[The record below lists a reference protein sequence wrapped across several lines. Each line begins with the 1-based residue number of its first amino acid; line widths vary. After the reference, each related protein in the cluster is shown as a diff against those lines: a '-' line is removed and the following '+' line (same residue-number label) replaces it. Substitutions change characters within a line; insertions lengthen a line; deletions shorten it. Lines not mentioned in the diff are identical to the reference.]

1 MHGVRRGAWAK
12 RAIPVLVPA
21 LAAALATWFAC
32 VASPA
37 RAGVLRLEPWRGHV
51 SIGYAHL
58 FSDDL
63 SPGGSI
69 SVAGGGDYPLDET
82 LRLGPV
88 LGIAILGSHDV
99 TRGSI
104 TAGLDYSLLDAA
116 LQLHWL
122 PSGGPITRVSLGP
135 GIAAAR
141 AQLQV
146 GAGGAGFL
154 DLAVDEVRPEL
165 ALDVSALPRRMR
177 IVAVGFEA
185 GLRFVPVERVSWTLA
200 TLRVTIHY

>member
-1 MHGVRRGAWAK
+1 MKIAAIQRRRLARVDAPAVGPVTTTSARLT
-12 RAIPVLVPA
+12 RASIGQRHCRDRR
-21 LAAALATWFAC
+21 W
-32 VASPA
+32 SPCT
-37 RAGVLRLEPWRGHV
+37 V
-51 SIGYAHL
+51 SIAAQRDEPLDSRPGSRGVEGTACAI
-58 FSDDL
+58 
-63 SPGGSI
+63 GGS
-69 SVAGGGDYPLDET
+69 SAGTFEWRRTHARRAQGCVGEAGYP
-82 LRLGPV
+82 GV
-88 LGIAILGSHDV
+88 
-99 TRGSI
+99 
-104 TAGLDYSLLDAA
+104 
-116 LQLHWL
+116 
-122 PSGGPITRVSLGP
+122 GP
-135 GIAAAR
+135 GFAAAR

>member
-1 MHGVRRGAWAK
+1 MNAAS
-12 RAIPVLVPA
+12 VLRA
-21 LAAALATWFAC
+21 LAIVSLMAA
-32 VASPA
+32 PA
-37 RAGVLRLEPWRGHV
+37 RAGALRLEPWRGHV
-51 SIGYAHL
+51 SFGYGHL
-58 FSDDL
+58 FSDEL

-69 SVAGGGDYPLDET
+69 SVAGGVDYPLNDV
-82 LRLGPV
+82 LRVGPV
-88 LGIAILGSHDV
+88 IGIAILGSHDV

-122 PSGGPITRVSLGP
+122 PRSGPVTRVSVGP
-135 GIAAAR
+135 GFAAAR

-165 ALDVSALPRRMR
+165 ALDLSAIPRRQQ
-177 IVAVGFEA
+177 IVAVGIEA
-185 GLRFVPVERVSWTLA
+185 GVRFVPVERVTWTLA
-200 TLRVTIHY
+200 TVRLTIHY